1 MALIHSRFAGVVVLA
16 VAALP
21 MASGCDS
28 STGGS
33 SDMDAMVA
41 QMDQSERAA
50 QAAAE
55 AAARKAEEEKTKAQ
69 EAEAARLAAEQAA
82 AATKAT
88 EQAPAPENETTITI
102 TVKNPQ
108 GLLANEDAKAQ
119 AEEMM
124 EEFGPTSG
132 RRGQSFHDDGQGY
145 LFAVFSAR
153 FVAENRLVMAQIKK
167 NMDLFE
173 ATNGRKPTSHEEFWQ
188 AIIVDGG
195 VALPEL
201 EEGEEYF
208 YDVKNDVLMV
218 KTPAPQ

>member
-1 MALIHSRFAGVVVLA
+1 MNLNHSRVACSLIVTGALVAG
-16 VAALP
+16 
-21 MASGCDS
+21 GCDAPS
-28 STGGS
+28 SSGGS
-33 SDMDAMVA
+33 DMEAMA
-41 QMDQSERAA
+41 NQMLQGQREAEEAAAA
-50 QAAAE
+50 QARAEAEAREKAAEQAARAEAAAAE
-55 AAARKAEEEKTKAQ
+55 AAAR
-69 EAEAARLAAEQAA
+69 QAA
-82 AATKAT
+82 Q
-88 EQAPAPENETTITI
+88 QAPAPDNETTITI

-132 RRGQSFHDDGQGY
+132 RRGQSFHQDGQGY

-153 FVAENRLVMAQIKK
+153 FVAENRVVMAQIKK

-173 ATNGRKPTSHEEFWQ
+173 ATNGRKPASHEEFWQ

-195 VALPEL
+195 VNLPEL

-208 YDVKNDVLMV
+208 YDVKNDALMV
-218 KTPAPQ
+218 KTPTAQ